1 MSSINT
7 RDLGSSFNIGAVLK
21 GTILTLAVSL
31 LLSVGTG
38 VVYHV
43 SSLTEQTLPWLTG
56 VILAV
61 SAFSGSMAAGR
72 QAGSKGL
79 YHGLA
84 TGLLFFL
91 ALWLLAGLFLPGQ
104 AGMSMFFKFLLTLG
118 TGTLGGIIGVG
129 LTE

>member
-1 MSSINT
+1 MSSINI
-7 RDLGSSFNIGAVLK
+7 RNQRSSISVSAVLK
-21 GTILTLAVSL
+21 GTFLTLFISL

-43 SSLTEQTLPWLTG
+43 SSITEQTLPWFTG
-56 VILAV
+56 AILVV
-61 SAFSGSMAAGR
+61 STFSGALATGK

-84 TGLLFFL
+84 TGLLFFA

-104 AGMSMFFKFLLTLG
+104 AGMSIFSKLLLTLG
-118 TGTLGGIIGVG
+118 AGALGGVIGVG
-129 LTE
+129 LK